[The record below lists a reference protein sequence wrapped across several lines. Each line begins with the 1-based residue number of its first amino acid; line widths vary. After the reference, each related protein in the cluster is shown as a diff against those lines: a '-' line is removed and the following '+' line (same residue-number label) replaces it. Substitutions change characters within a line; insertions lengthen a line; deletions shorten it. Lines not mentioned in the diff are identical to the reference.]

1 MIGLQTAR
9 RGVTLIEVL
18 VAMAILAVLVGLL
31 LGAVQK
37 VRESALA
44 MHNRNNLRQIIL
56 AVHQLADERES
67 TIPKLMKSDM
77 TKERVFRSDEAVLYR
92 ILPYV
97 HGPLQEPRLDMKGD
111 EFMSA
116 INPVVKVYRNPA
128 DLSWDYEPN
137 VQDYYAKC
145 SYAGN
150 MVAMDGFVS
159 LASSLP
165 DGSSQTIAFGDR
177 YYYKAGSV
185 ATGNYVVNNYSHI
198 FDPAFDPSEG
208 RPSVCGDRRATFAD
222 AGWKDVV
229 PVTDPVTRVT
239 RPSVPGMTF
248 QVRPRPEDADARV
261 LQASF
266 RGGLT
271 VALFDGSVRTIA
283 PSVHETAFWA
293 LVTPAAGDIA
303 SLD

>member
-37 VRESALA
+37 VREAALA
-44 MHNRNNLRQIIL
+44 AHNRNNLRQIIL

-77 TKERVFRSDEAVLYR
+77 PNVAARADNSVLYR

-97 HGPLQEPRLDMKGD
+97 HGPQGAVRAGMTGD
-111 EFMSA
+111 ETMSA
-116 INPVVKVYRNPA
+116 IYPPVKAYRNPA
-128 DLSWDYEPN
+128 DLSWDYDPVN
-137 VQDYYAKC
+137 ANNYAKC
-145 SYAGN
+145 SYGGN
-150 MVAMDGFVS
+150 ILAMDGYLS
-159 LASSLP
+159 LVSSLP

-177 YYYKAGSV
+177 YYYKAASPETGSSLF
-185 ATGNYVVNNYSHI
+185 TDYSKIHGPPVLPDGGL
-198 FDPAFDPSEG
+198 F
-208 RPSVCGDRRATFAD
+208 VCGSRRATFAD
-222 AGWKDVV
+222 AGWQDVV
-229 PVTDPVTRVT
+229 PVTDPATRVT
-239 RPSVPGMTF
+239 RASVPGKTF
-248 QVRPRPEDADARV
+248 QVRPRPEDADTHV

-303 SLD
+303 SFD